1 MQRKTQPDPRQV
13 QSLIAVLDGVLI
25 ELDRAQLGLAAVDV
39 ASAIIKLQ
47 RLHDPAPQPAIYT
60 LRSTA

>member
-1 MQRKTQPDPRQV
+1 MYRANQPDPRQV
-13 QSLIAVLDGVLI
+13 QTLIATLDGVLA
-25 ELDRAQLGLAAVDV
+25 ELDRAQLGLAAIDV

-47 RLHDPAPQPAIYT
+47 RLQDPAPQPAIYT